1 MVAAKT
7 GASHGKK
14 AKMDGLM
21 FVSSPANFAFFFFPP
36 QVQITDKCTIHILA
50 QLIRCTACHKQVYE
64 SGYGQLFI
72 SKHYQLCQARV
83 LTHHTVNH
91 LSEGPRRQ
99 GGGLARRTLLLI
111 ALLAS
116 AASSRT
122 STTENPRAHPQQLWI
137 KN

>member
-1 MVAAKT
+1 
-7 GASHGKK
+7 
-14 AKMDGLM
+14 M
-21 FVSSPANFAFFFFPP
+21 FVSSPANFAFFFFFPP